1 MDCGP
6 RSGDRQVARPSTLML
21 VVVGLVAFL
30 SLGVP
35 ISSGAAETDLSTAPI
50 ETLID
55 DLTLIDA
62 PAPGID
68 GAAWFSAFMADNWVP
83 RFEGGILGS
92 ATPRIPPQ
100 MRELVR
106 RGLRAL
112 PSLVEH
118 LDDGR
123 PTRLSVGMDSIFMWG
138 YLSDEYDPRYRPAPR
153 KLCNPSCMKKD
164 LEASPDADSPFK
176 RTYVVRVG
184 DICYVLVGQIV
195 NRDLVAVRYQPSGGI
210 IINSPLEAPG
220 LIERVKADW
229 VDLDAPAHEASLL
242 ADICA
247 ADQVWQIGPAFARL
261 RFYYPAVY
269 AGLRD
274 DDLRKREAFEA
285 DEKAH
290 ATQE

>member
-1 MDCGP
+1 LI
-6 RSGDRQVARPSTLML
+6 ALL
-21 VVVGLVAFL
+21 AFL
-30 SLGVP
+30 FLTTLPTPSVP
-35 ISSGAAETDLSTAPI
+35 AEADLSNASV

-62 PAPGID
+62 PAPGVD
-68 GAAWFSAFMADNWVP
+68 GTALFNAFMADNWVP
-83 RFEGGILGS
+83 RFNGGILGS
-92 ATPRIPPQ
+92 ATPKIPPQ

-112 PSLVEH
+112 PLLIEH
-118 LDDGR
+118 LDDDR
-123 PTRLSVGMDSIFMWG
+123 ATRLSVGIDSIFMWG
-138 YLSDEYDPRYRPAPR
+138 YFSDEYDPRYGPDPR
-153 KLCNPSCMKKD
+153 KRCNPSCMKKD
-164 LEASPDADSPFK
+164 LEAVPDAASPFK

-195 NRDLVAVRYQPSGGI
+195 NRDLVAVRYQASGGL

-220 LIERVKADW
+220 LIDRVKADW
-229 VDLDAPAHEASLL
+229 VGLDAPAHEASLL
-242 ADICA
+242 ADIHTL
-247 ADQVWQIGPAFARL
+247 DQAWLFGPAFARL
-261 RFYYPAVY
+261 RFYYPAAY
-269 AGLRD
+269 AELRG